1 MDSTTHHCR
10 ACGLQLPP
18 DAHHRRRYC
27 DARCKRRA
35 EARRERG
42 KPEADP
48 PATRQEFQALRDE
61 LAAAQDENRRLRSLV
76 ERINTTRRRWKK
88 RAEYAAADMRRE
100 RERADRIETMW
111 AQRARELS
119 DEQVPLLAE
128 LEQARRTARHA
139 EQRTADYDAVVAER
153 DAATRYAHD
162 LAASFT
168 SDKNNVR
175 QIVRDWD
182 WLVAAYFRSRSA
194 ASLSERERAIRTRW
208 SQFRRSGAQ
217 STTHTP
223 ARGKNR

>member
-1 MDSTTHHCR
+1 
-10 ACGLQLPP
+10 
-18 DAHHRRRYC
+18 
-27 DARCKRRA
+27 
-35 EARRERG
+35 
-42 KPEADP
+42 
-48 PATRQEFQALRDE
+48 
-61 LAAAQDENRRLRSLV
+61 V

-88 RAEYAAADMRRE
+88 RAEYAATDMRRE

-119 DEQVPLLAE
+119 NEQVPLLAE
-128 LEQARRTARHA
+128 LEQARRTARLA
-139 EQRTADYDAVVAER
+139 EQRTADYDKVVAER
-153 DAATRYAHD
+153 DAATRYAQD

-223 ARGKNR
+223 ARALQCVIMDPTRELLHGVTGSNTIQRDVNVIRGPQCASAECR

>member
-1 MDSTTHHCR
+1 MTSAPRHCR
-10 ACGLQLPP
+10 TCGTPLPP
-18 DAHHRRRYC
+18 DSPAGRRFCDDRCRIRAKMRRY
-27 DARCKRRA
+27 
-35 EARRERG
+35 RG
-42 KPEADP
+42 QPEADV
-48 PATRQEFQALRDE
+48 PATPQEVQALRDE
-61 LAAAQDENRRLRSLV
+61 LAAVRDENRRLRRLV

-88 RAEYAAADMRRE
+88 RAEYASADMRRE
-100 RERADRIETMW
+100 RERADRIETTW

-139 EQRTADYDAVVAER
+139 EQRTADYDEVVAER

-208 SQFRRSGAQ
+208 SQFRRSSEQ